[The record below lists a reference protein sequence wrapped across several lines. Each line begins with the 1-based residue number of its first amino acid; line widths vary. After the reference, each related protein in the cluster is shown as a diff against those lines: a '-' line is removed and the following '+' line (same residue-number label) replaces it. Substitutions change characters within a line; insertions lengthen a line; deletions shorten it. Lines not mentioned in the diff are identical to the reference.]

1 MRISNFLNMLFAAL
15 LMAGLGACSDEEI
28 QPVTF
33 SPEELSLHVGNVGSV
48 TIAGG
53 KGEYHVL
60 SSNEEVATG
69 AISGNELLVT
79 AIKEGDAVLTVTD
92 KEGNTGML
100 PVKVALLTFHFTLQD
115 QRTQV
120 KATDENIQAIIEKEL
135 TDKAPLKEKDG
146 YFKLVMADRKM
157 DKGSLEV
164 YATADDKEPKK
175 GTFIRAEEEGRPFVF
190 SYDGQERTFFIGEK
204 YLPQVNDGTRSSSP
218 NTTIL
223 LTENQTEYYQKK
235 YPEAGVTEAY
245 FVMRLTSSKVI
256 PE

>member
-15 LMAGLGACSDEEI
+15 LILGLGACSDDEN
-28 QPVTF
+28 QPVSF
-33 SPEELSLHVGNVGSV
+33 SPEELNLHVGSVGSI

-69 AISGNELLVT
+69 AVSDNELLVT
-79 AIKEGDAVLTVTD
+79 AKKEGDAILTVTD
-92 KEGNTGML
+92 KEGNTGIL
-100 PVKVALLTFHFTLQD
+100 PVKVSLLAFDFILQN

-120 KATDENIQAIIEKEL
+120 KATDENIQAIIDKEL
-135 TDKAPLKEKDG
+135 TDKAPIKEKGG

-164 YATADDKEPKK
+164 YVTADDKEPKK
-175 GTFIRAEEEGRPFVF
+175 GTFIRAEEEGRPFAF
-190 SYDGQERTFFIGEK
+190 SYDGQERTFFIGDK
-204 YLPQVNDGTRSSSP
+204 YLPPVSDNTKSSVQDP
-218 NTTIL
+218 TIL
-223 LTENQTEYYQKK
+223 LTENQTEYYRKK

-245 FVMRLTSSKVI
+245 FVMRLISLKVS